1 MATYPGSV
9 ISFTTKVNNTDI
21 VDASHVNAL
30 QLEMIAVQTYVGVD
44 PNIASI
50 GTSGGGGAGAW
61 QNTATTYASLAARL
75 NNIEAGVIGDAHTQY
90 MKRAGG
96 ETITS
101 ATSSTK
107 GLIVK
112 GAASQSVNLQEWQNS
127 AGTVL
132 ASVSAAGGIVDTK
145 LTSDINNL
153 YVLNY
158 VFG

>member
-9 ISFTTKVNNTDI
+9 VPFTTKVNNTDV
-21 VDASHVNAL
+21 VDASHVNDL
-30 QLEMIAVQTYVGVD
+30 QLEVIAIQSTVGVD
-44 PNIASI
+44 PQK
-50 GTSGGGGAGAW
+50 GTISTAFA
-61 QNTATTYASLAARL
+61 ATTSPRTSYADLDARL
-75 NNIEAGVIGDAHTQY
+75 VNIEAGVIGDAHTQY

-112 GAASQSVNLQEWQNS
+112 GASSQSANLQEWQNS
-127 AGTVL
+127 SGTVL

>member
-9 ISFTTKVNNTDI
+9 VPFTTKVNNTDI
-21 VDASHVNAL
+21 VDASHVNDL
-30 QLEMIAVQTYVGVD
+30 QLEVIAVQTYVGAN
-44 PNIASI
+44 PHIASI
-50 GTSGGGGAGAW
+50 GTSGGNSGAW
-61 QNTATTYASLAARL
+61 QNTATTYATLAARL
-75 NNIEAGVIGDAHTQY
+75 NNIEAGVIADAHSQY
-90 MKRAGG
+90 LKRAGG

-127 AGTVL
+127 AGTVV
-132 ASVSAAGGIVDTK
+132 ASVSAAGAIVDTK

>member
-9 ISFTTKVNNTDI
+9 VPFTTKVNNTDI
-21 VDASHVNAL
+21 VDASHVNDL
-30 QLEMIAVQTYVGVD
+30 QLEVIAVQTAIGVN
-44 PNIASI
+44 PQNGTISTAFAAAS
-50 GTSGGGGAGAW
+50 
-61 QNTATTYASLAARL
+61 TTYADLDARID
-75 NNIEAGVIGDAHTQY
+75 NIEAGVIGDAHTQY

-127 AGTVL
+127 SGTVL

-145 LTSDINNL
+145 LTSDISNL

>member
-1 MATYPGSV
+1 MATYPGSIV
-9 ISFTTKVNNTDI
+9 PFTTKVDNTDI
-21 VDASHVNAL
+21 VEASHVNDL
-30 QLEMIAVQTYVGVD
+30 QLEVIAIQTIVGVN
-44 PNIASI
+44 PQN
-50 GTSGGGGAGAW
+50 GTISTSFAD
-61 QNTATTYASLAARL
+61 TDTSYADLNARL

-107 GLIVK
+107 GLVVK
-112 GAASQSVNLQEWQNS
+112 GASSQSANLQEWQNS
-127 AGTVL
+127 SGTVL
-132 ASVSAAGGIVDTK
+132 ASVNAAGEIVDTK

>member
-1 MATYPGSV
+1 MATYPGSIV
-9 ISFTTKVNNTDI
+9 PFTTKVDNTDI
-21 VDASHVNAL
+21 VEASHVNDL
-30 QLEMIAVQTYVGVD
+30 QLEVIAIQTIVGVN
-44 PNIASI
+44 PQN
-50 GTSGGGGAGAW
+50 GTISTSFAD
-61 QNTATTYASLAARL
+61 TDTSYADLNARL

-112 GAASQSVNLQEWQNS
+112 GASSQSANLQEWQNS
-127 AGTVL
+127 SGTVL
-132 ASVSAAGGIVDTK
+132 ASVNAAGEIVDTK

>member
-9 ISFTTKVNNTDI
+9 VPFTTKVNNTDV
-21 VDASHVNAL
+21 VDASHVNDL
-30 QLEMIAVQTYVGVD
+30 QLEVIAVQST
-44 PNIASI
+44 I
-50 GTSGGGGAGAW
+50 GTSPQVG
-61 QNTATTYASLAARL
+61 TLSSSFVATSTTWTDVKSRL
-75 NNIEAGVIGDAHTQY
+75 DNIEAGIIGDAHTQY
-90 MKRAGG
+90 LKRAGG

-112 GAASQSVNLQEWQNS
+112 GASSQSANLQEWQNS
-127 AGTVL
+127 SGTVL